1 VFICEGGLQPI
12 KVQCCAQSLV
22 PGTVRE
28 AAGGIKPG
36 VSGANPG
43 ERFNP
48 RIVSPRSGGWPW
60 TARTH
65 WAWWEWNI
73 PRFRKRETRAELFT
87 FTRNLCGRIC
97 EFAPE
102 WLV

>member
-65 WAWWEWNI
+65 WAWWEWKILHLPQARNSRRTVHI
-73 PRFRKRETRAELFT
+73 HEKFMRSNLRIRAWMI
-87 FTRNLCGRIC
+87 G
-97 EFAPE
+97 
-102 WLV
+102 